1 MSGTSG
7 FTSPLTTEVALYS
20 PTPASLFFI
29 CPIPGT
35 DIKGLLTK
43 SPLFRPTT
51 TAWYICNVLSLGT

>member
-7 FTSPLTTEVALYS
+7 FTSLLTTEDALYS
-20 PTPASLFFI
+20 PTPASFFFI
-29 CPIPGT
+29 YPIPGT